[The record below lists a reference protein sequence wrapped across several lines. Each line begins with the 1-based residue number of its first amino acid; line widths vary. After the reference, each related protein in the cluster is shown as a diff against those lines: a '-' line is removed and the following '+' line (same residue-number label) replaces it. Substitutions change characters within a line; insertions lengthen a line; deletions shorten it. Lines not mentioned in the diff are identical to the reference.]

1 MEETLANP
9 VFQPPAISPAKP
21 VPPNENSKP
30 YPTPFSS
37 DNSSSNNISEDV
49 AEKCSASEN
58 PKPYPTP
65 FSENSSTIN
74 ISEYMTEDFIPSG
87 NFRPYPYPRPFP
99 LNKARYG
106 RINKRKKMAKMFKAP
121 PVVAVSKSERK
132 DIANAKLRRVI
143 YPKTPVWI
151 LRELAMELNT
161 EEIYSYS
168 EPVDEI
174 VEGQNMKLIPC
185 EVQIN
190 GGIYY
195 GSGPDQ
201 EISQMLAAENAI
213 QGLTAQA
220 ITGAPPNA
228 ETSDPLDNAPWAAL
242 ASLGLFKLFNDWQN
256 RGFGLPLHTTPSA
269 MSAGRAVEHESS
281 SQVARS
287 CKNMPEDPTSKHPV
301 SLLNEVFPGTPMTC
315 TINQE
320 KDQFEMS
327 ACIQGKTFVGV
338 GRSKKEAKKLCA
350 MEALKE
356 LKNIDYSDTSGN
368 QSW

>member
-1 MEETLANP
+1 MEATAATT

-21 VPPNENSKP
+21 IPPSESSKP

-37 DNSSSNNISEDV
+37 DNSSTDNASEGM
-49 AEKCSASEN
+49 AEKCS
-58 PKPYPTP
+58 P
-65 FSENSSTIN
+65 SENSEDCSPSGN
-74 ISEYMTEDFIPSG
+74 SNSYPYPSEYMTEDFIPSG

-174 VEGQNMKLIPC
+174 VEGQTMKLIPC

-190 GGIYY
+190 GGIYC

-315 TINQE
+315 TVNQE

-327 ACIQGKTFVGV
+327 ACIQGRTFVGV